1 MGFDI
6 KGTVE
11 QGLNK
16 AQEVINEKAGKE
28 VVTDEH
34 VAKVEEVVTEK
45 RLQADREVRQVRRQ
59 PPLDWR
65 LTSLP
70 RGVGRHFPGFA
81 LQAFT
86 QRLSLNISLK

>member
-11 QGLNK
+11 QGLDK

-34 VAKVEEVVTEK
+34 VAKVEEAVTENVSK
-45 RLQADREVRQVRRQ
+45 
-59 PPLDWR
+59 
-65 LTSLP
+65 LTEKF
-70 RGVGRHFPGFA
+70 G
-81 LQAFT
+81 
-86 QRLSLNISLK
+86 K

>member
-11 QGLNK
+11 QGLDK

-28 VVTDEH
+28 IVTDEH

-45 RLQADREVRQVRRQ
+45 F
-59 PPLDWR
+59 
-65 LTSLP
+65 
-70 RGVGRHFPGFA
+70 G
-81 LQAFT
+81 
-86 QRLSLNISLK
+86 K

>member
-11 QGLNK
+11 QGLDK

-34 VAKVEEVVTEK
+34 IAKVEKVEEGVTDNVSKLTEK
-45 RLQADREVRQVRRQ
+45 F
-59 PPLDWR
+59 
-65 LTSLP
+65 
-70 RGVGRHFPGFA
+70 G
-81 LQAFT
+81 
-86 QRLSLNISLK
+86 K

>member
-34 VAKVEEVVTEK
+34 IAKVEKVVTDNASKLTEK
-45 RLQADREVRQVRRQ
+45 F
-59 PPLDWR
+59 
-65 LTSLP
+65 
-70 RGVGRHFPGFA
+70 G
-81 LQAFT
+81 
-86 QRLSLNISLK
+86 K

>member
-11 QGLNK
+11 QGLDK

-34 VAKVEEVVTEK
+34 IAKVEKVEEVVTDNVSKLTEK
-45 RLQADREVRQVRRQ
+45 F
-59 PPLDWR
+59 
-65 LTSLP
+65 
-70 RGVGRHFPGFA
+70 G
-81 LQAFT
+81 
-86 QRLSLNISLK
+86 K

>member
-11 QGLNK
+11 QGLDK

-34 VAKVEEVVTEK
+34 VAKVEEVVAENVSKLTEK
-45 RLQADREVRQVRRQ
+45 F
-59 PPLDWR
+59 
-65 LTSLP
+65 
-70 RGVGRHFPGFA
+70 G
-81 LQAFT
+81 
-86 QRLSLNISLK
+86 K

>member
-11 QGLNK
+11 QGLDK

-34 VAKVEEVVTEK
+34 IAKVEKVEEVVTENVSK
-45 RLQADREVRQVRRQ
+45 
-59 PPLDWR
+59 
-65 LTSLP
+65 LTEKF
-70 RGVGRHFPGFA
+70 G
-81 LQAFT
+81 
-86 QRLSLNISLK
+86 K

>member
-11 QGLNK
+11 QGLDK

-34 VAKVEEVVTEK
+34 VAKVEEVVTENVSK
-45 RLQADREVRQVRRQ
+45 
-59 PPLDWR
+59 
-65 LTSLP
+65 LTEKFGNYGDSLLWIGALP
-70 RGVGRHFPGFA
+70 RLLMG
-81 LQAFT
+81 
-86 QRLSLNISLK
+86 

>member
-11 QGLNK
+11 QGLDK

-34 VAKVEEVVTEK
+34 VAKVEEVVNENVSKLTEK
-45 RLQADREVRQVRRQ
+45 F
-59 PPLDWR
+59 
-65 LTSLP
+65 
-70 RGVGRHFPGFA
+70 G
-81 LQAFT
+81 
-86 QRLSLNISLK
+86 K

>member
-11 QGLNK
+11 QGFDK

-34 VAKVEEVVTEK
+34 IAKVEKVEEVVTDNVSKLTEK
-45 RLQADREVRQVRRQ
+45 F
-59 PPLDWR
+59 
-65 LTSLP
+65 
-70 RGVGRHFPGFA
+70 G
-81 LQAFT
+81 
-86 QRLSLNISLK
+86 K

>member
-11 QGLNK
+11 QGLDK

-34 VAKVEEVVTEK
+34 VARLK
-45 RLQADREVRQVRRQ
+45 R
-59 PPLDWR
+59 
-65 LTSLP
+65 S
-70 RGVGRHFPGFA
+70 
-81 LQAFT
+81 
-86 QRLSLNISLK
+86 

>member
-11 QGLNK
+11 HGLDK

-34 VAKVEEVVTEK
+34 VAKVEEVVTENVSK
-45 RLQADREVRQVRRQ
+45 
-59 PPLDWR
+59 
-65 LTSLP
+65 LTEKF
-70 RGVGRHFPGFA
+70 G
-81 LQAFT
+81 
-86 QRLSLNISLK
+86 K